1 MDLIHSH
8 QYSDHLSELPTT
20 IFLVISYLLYSYLLQ
35 SQYNQNNSLV
45 LLCIL
50 VLFLSLSSCGICI
63 AIFAHYYN
71 MVKVFFWINTEN
83 FLLLTQIRILSKFL
97 ISLSK
102 MCTSSPKKTHQIY
115 TNLKNCLD
123 LCQKTEIS
131 QNTENFHPCYYIY
144 FILKHSYYCNIEVY

>member
-1 MDLIHSH
+1 VDLSHSH

-71 MVKVFFWINTEN
+71 MVKVFFWTNTEN
-83 FLLLTQIRILSKFL
+83 FLLLTQIRILSIFF
-97 ISLSK
+97 IF
-102 MCTSSPKKTHQIY
+102 
-115 TNLKNCLD
+115 
-123 LCQKTEIS
+123 CQKCVPHPLKKLIKFTQIS
-131 QNTENFHPCYYIY
+131 RTVWTFAKKLKSVK
-144 FILKHSYYCNIEVY
+144 ILKTFTHVITFTLF

>member
-1 MDLIHSH
+1 VDLIHSH

-71 MVKVFFWINTEN
+71 IVKVFFWTNTEN

-102 MCTSSPKKTHQIY
+102 MCTSSPKKLIKFTQISRIVW
-115 TNLKNCLD
+115 TFAKKLKSV
-123 LCQKTEIS
+123 K
-131 QNTENFHPCYYIY
+131 
-144 FILKHSYYCNIEVY
+144 ILKTFTHVITFTLF